1 MCNTAPGH
9 PYPILSTPK
18 LCRTCYPALASSL
31 LWPTSNARRAAL
43 PSLPGSL
50 SFAWEDNSK
59 SLLQTDSPG
68 FQPYWWPSLRI
79 LLHKH
84 FPAKS
89 FGRCFTGSAL
99 ISEHS
104 IPSFYSN
111 LFRHSKPS
119 YITKN
124 GRALNCFLI
133 VDIWH
138 TLALRSPN
146 YKPVKRLGRV
156 WLYLPASFLA
166 GSSKIS
172 SSHVFLRRQSCLGFC
187 SCSPT
192 LPSEDCSEF
201 LV

>member
-9 PYPILSTPK
+9 PHPIPRTPR
-18 LCRTCYPALASSL
+18 LCRTCYPALASPL
-31 LWPTSNARRAAL
+31 LWPTSNARSTAL
-43 PSLPGSL
+43 TSLPGSL
-50 SFAWEDNSK
+50 SLAWEDNSM
-59 SLLQTDSPG
+59 SLLQIDSTG

-79 LLHKH
+79 LLHEH
-84 FPAKS
+84 FPANS
-89 FGRCFTGSAL
+89 FELCFTESAL

-111 LFRHSKPS
+111 LFRNFKPS

-146 YKPVKRLGRV
+146 YKPVKRMGRV
-156 WLYLPASFLA
+156 QLYLSASFFA

-172 SSHVFLRRQSCLGFC
+172 SSHVSLRRQSCLGFC
-187 SCSPT
+187 SSSST
-192 LPSEDCSEF
+192 LLTEACSEF